1 MSHQHFYDRVA
12 TFENLG
18 HRGAV
23 TGWEVYDFVSLEEA
37 TRDLP
42 VPSISTRTC
51 IILNLFFFSC
61 GSFSPF
67 SLLASSFSFLLSIL
81 THTMMI
87 N

>member
-1 MSHQHFYDRVA
+1 VTHNFVAPFCHITFFLFLLTKLQKKNRMSQHFYDRVA

-42 VPSISTRTC
+42 IPSISTRT
-51 IILNLFFFSC
+51 L
-61 GSFSPF
+61 
-67 SLLASSFSFLLSIL
+67 
-81 THTMMI
+81 
-87 N
+87 

>member
-1 MSHQHFYDRVA
+1 MSQHFYDRVA

-42 VPSISTRTC
+42 IPSISTRT
-51 IILNLFFFSC
+51 LFVELSQFLFFSC
-61 GSFSPF
+61 GSFSF
-67 SLLASSFSFLLSIL
+67 SFSFFSFLFFFSLSLLQQLIP
-81 THTMMI
+81 
-87 N
+87 